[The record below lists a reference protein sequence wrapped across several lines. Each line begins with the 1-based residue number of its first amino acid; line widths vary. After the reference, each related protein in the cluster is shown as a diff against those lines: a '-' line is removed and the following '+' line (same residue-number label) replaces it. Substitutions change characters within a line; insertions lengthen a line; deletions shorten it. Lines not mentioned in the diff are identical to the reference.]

1 MDRPPAKTALSWR
14 SGFFFNSLFLFF
26 FSFFFGARMAASS
39 HSEISLYSNDSTLLS
54 CFGSL
59 SLSLSLPTMEHW
71 SVHSV
76 LLDLAELLLDPA
88 PATLPDVFYDFTF
101 TPSAGL
107 HPAASTT
114 KATFVCGDNGVA
126 IGKRRA
132 FRQGSIPS
140 AARRPVIEDA
150 PRATLSRARNGLEET
165 RPTATTA
172 SFHLQKQRAQLR
184 TRPTGS
190 CHPSRLTSPN
200 SQSEQLNK
208 KNIPTAAPRATVP
221 KCSSRIN
228 SVN

>member
-14 SGFFFNSLFLFF
+14 AGFFFNSLFLFF
-26 FSFFFGARMAASS
+26 FFFFLVHEWQPRATRKYHFIQMIRRFFHVLA
-39 HSEISLYSNDSTLLS
+39 
-54 CFGSL
+54 L